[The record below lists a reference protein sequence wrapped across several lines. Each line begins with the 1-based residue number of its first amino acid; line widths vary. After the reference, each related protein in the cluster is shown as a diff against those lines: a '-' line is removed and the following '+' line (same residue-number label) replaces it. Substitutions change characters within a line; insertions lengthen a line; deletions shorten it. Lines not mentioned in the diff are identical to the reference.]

1 MAITDFDLWLDNVD
15 LSDFNDVYSLYH
27 SVLILAQST
36 KVSIKNNAFR
46 GLGLYYSANNR
57 IHQSTK
63 GYKYWYADY
72 DCVLPTDVET
82 VIDGNLCDFTGY
94 DGNRSIA
101 GTKADYGTG
110 EIREAA
116 KYNDVGVNYG
126 CGILIHPNEAKAG
139 NITITNNQFTSL
151 QSLEGVTDKNN
162 LAGIYPHT
170 IRLVNTENVIIRDNT
185 FNGCYRIV
193 QSPDEYTC
201 ISIYNYPDMMEK
213 LEKPGAISRNPSQY
227 GKYIIEDNVFNVP
240 EGKTFYPFS
249 VYARTNATRKTP
261 LVIKELVVRNN
272 KTNGLLFQVFHT
284 SHPFGRKSVIKQFG
298 EVNFLN
304 ETFE

>member
-1 MAITDFDLWLDNVD
+1 M
-15 LSDFNDVYSLYH
+15 
-27 SVLILAQST
+27 
-36 KVSIKNNAFR
+36 
-46 GLGLYYSANNR
+46 
-57 IHQSTK
+57 
-63 GYKYWYADY
+63 
-72 DCVLPTDVET
+72 
-82 VIDGNLCDFTGY
+82 
-94 DGNRSIA
+94 
-101 GTKADYGTG
+101 
-110 EIREAA
+110 
-116 KYNDVGVNYG
+116 
-126 CGILIHPNEAKAG
+126 
-139 NITITNNQFTSL
+139 
-151 QSLEGVTDKNN
+151 
-162 LAGIYPHT
+162 
-170 IRLVNTENVIIRDNT
+170 VNTENVTIRGNT

-193 QSPDEYTC
+193 QSPNEYTC
-201 ISIYNYPDMMEK
+201 ISIYNYPDVMEK